1 MPKTIRHSRR
11 PVLTPAAAPAA
22 PAAAAAPAG
31 FTLIEL
37 LVVIGIIALLIG
49 ILLPALRGAKIAAQ
63 DVACASNVR
72 QIVAALQIY
81 ASETKG
87 LLPPAQ
93 DAAAIG
99 GATWH
104 VKIWQNLMRRRFDSN
119 DFDGPENR
127 YEYLA
132 RTVFECPRADY
143 SRGGGYRTDDHR
155 KNGYALNI
163 STPGTFGNNSQ
174 MLAIQAPRIQEAK
187 IASKPKDPAGTI
199 LLADAMGFYIEYYDR
214 GRALN
219 SMDAGISNAG
229 GMLNALGRHG
239 KLRDMWNVAFFDG
252 SVRTLQFKDVP
263 GTPDTYYIVN
273 NRLPPALLLSKP
285 DVPGATKKFWVG
297 RSE

>member
-1 MPKTIRHSRR
+1 MTGIVPTIVHHSRR
-11 PVLTPAAAPAA
+11 PSRTAA
-22 PAAAAAPAG
+22 

-93 DAAAIG
+93 DPATIG

-104 VKIWQNLMRRRFDSN
+104 VKIWKHVMQRRFDTN
-119 DFDGPENR
+119 DADGPENR

-132 RTVFECPRADY
+132 RTVFECPRAEY
-143 SRGGGYRTDDHR
+143 SRGGGYRTNDHR
-155 KNGYALNI
+155 QNGYALNI
-163 STPGTFGNNSQ
+163 STPGTLGSTAQ
-174 MLAIQAPRIQEAK
+174 TVALQAPRIQEAK
-187 IASKPKDPAGTI
+187 IVSKPKDPAGT
-199 LLADAMGFYIEYYDR
+199 LMLADSMKFYIEYYDR

-219 SMDAGISNAG
+219 SMDAGFGNAG
-229 GMLNALGRHG
+229 GMLDALGRHG
-239 KLRDMWNVAFFDG
+239 RKRDMWNVAFFDG
-252 SVRTLQFKDVP
+252 SVRALQFKDVP
-263 GTPDTYYIVN
+263 GTPDQYYLVGA
-273 NRLPPALLLSKP
+273 RLTPAQLLTNP
-285 DVPGATKKFWVG
+285 DVPGATRKFWVG
-297 RSE
+297 RSQ